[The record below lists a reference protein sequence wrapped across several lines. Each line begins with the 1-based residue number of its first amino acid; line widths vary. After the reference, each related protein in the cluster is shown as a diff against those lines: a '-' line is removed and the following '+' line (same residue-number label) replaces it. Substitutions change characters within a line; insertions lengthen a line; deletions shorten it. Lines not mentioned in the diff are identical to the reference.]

1 MGKLLSANFIR
12 MRKDKF
18 FWIGTIFMLAA
29 GIFIPVM
36 RYMDMQRSQYIVTL
50 DSGFFVGSI
59 LIGIVS
65 AVFCSLF
72 IGTEYN
78 DGTIRNKVVVGHT
91 RISVYMANFITVAVA
106 SVVMCVVHFIAYLCV
121 GIPLLGFFEMEIKTA
136 LLLALAVFM
145 LAIAFSSIFT
155 LISMLNQNKA
165 ITAVICILIAFL
177 LLLIGAQLNKSLNEP
192 ETNMGMAMTE
202 SGMETQALPNPKYLD
217 EDARKVVQFF
227 YDLLPGGQAIQCT
240 SGEVVNLSLLPVYSL
255 FIIILTSGV
264 GLCLFKRKEL
274 T

>member
-36 RYMDMQRSQYIVTL
+36 RYMDMQWSQYIVTL

-106 SVVMCVVHFIAYLCV
+106 SVVMCVVYFIAYLCV

-145 LAIAFSSIFT
+145 LAIAFSSIFI

-165 ITAVICILIAFL
+165 ITAVICILMAFL
-177 LLLIGAQLNKSLNEP
+177 LLLTGAQLNKSLNEP

-202 SGMETQALPNPKYLD
+202 SGTETQELPNPKYLD

-274 T
+274 K